1 MAEAV
6 ASCVHCGFCLPA
18 CPTYLALGEEMDS
31 PRGRILLMKGAL
43 EGELSQ
49 EEVLPH
55 VDRCLGCLACVTACP
70 SGVEYGELL
79 TPFREMT
86 EKGRSRSPMEEL
98 TRTLTNQTLPY
109 PGRFRAAAVLGRL
122 TRIFKPFLPAALR
135 TMLDLLPE
143 KLPPRVALLSGCVQ
157 QVLTPGINRATVD
170 VLTSNGVEVVIPPR
184 QGCCGAL
191 SMHTGA
197 ADQARALARRNFEA
211 FNLSEVDAVVTN
223 AAGCGSGMHE
233 YPLLFAGEAEE
244 QAARNFADK
253 VQDVTVFLDAL
264 GIQPPPALP
273 APMTVAY
280 HDACHLAHA
289 QGVTD
294 APRRLYYVSMTRAR
308 HTLALG
314 QLQKPNPLVKELRG
328 SPTALWREPFELP
341 PAAPELRRRYRQLN
355 LKDVYLS
362 FAGRQPSHSRVH
374 AAIAA
379 LSPNDPLRVQQR
391 SDRWDLLDQ
400 SGVVV
405 GRLAQSFGPPVGM
418 VCTHASVLA
427 IATWGRQHSEPEYQ
441 EQLKCDTWEVVVPE
455 LIFEPS

>member
-55 VDRCLGCLACVTACP
+55 IDRCLGCLACVTACP

-86 EKGRSRSPMEEL
+86 ERRRSRSAMEEL

-109 PGRFRAAAVLGRL
+109 PGRFRAAAILGRL
-122 TRIFKPFLPAALR
+122 TKVFKPFLPGALR

-143 KLPPRVALLSGCVQ
+143 KLPPRVALPPISPARGKRRARVALLSGCVQ
-157 QVLTPGINRATVD
+157 QVLTPGINRATVN

-197 ADQARALARRNFEA
+197 ADQARALARRNFAA

-244 QAARNFADK
+244 QAARDFAGK

-264 GIQPPPALP
+264 GIEPPPALP
-273 APMTVAY
+273 APMKVAY

-294 APRRLYYVSMTRAR
+294 APRRLLGAVPNL
-308 HTLALG
+308 TLVPIPEGEICCGSAGSYNIEQPEIAAQLG
-314 QLQKPNPLVKELRG
+314 QRKAKAILGTGAQAVVTGNIGCMTQIDSHLQRLGEPLPVFHTVELLNG
-328 SPTALWREPFELP
+328 SEE
-341 PAAPELRRRYRQLN
+341 
-355 LKDVYLS
+355 
-362 FAGRQPSHSRVH
+362 
-374 AAIAA
+374 
-379 LSPNDPLRVQQR
+379 
-391 SDRWDLLDQ
+391 
-400 SGVVV
+400 
-405 GRLAQSFGPPVGM
+405 
-418 VCTHASVLA
+418 
-427 IATWGRQHSEPEYQ
+427 
-441 EQLKCDTWEVVVPE
+441 
-455 LIFEPS
+455 

>member
-1 MAEAV
+1 MRHSIPVESLGPQAPSMAEAV

-86 EKGRSRSPMEEL
+86 ERGRSRSAMEEL

-109 PGRFRAAAVLGRL
+109 PGRFRAAAVLGRF
-122 TRIFKPFLPAALR
+122 TKVFKPFLPGALR

-143 KLPPRVALLSGCVQ
+143 KLPPRVALPPISPARGKRRARVALLSGCVQ
-157 QVLTPGINRATVD
+157 QVLTPGINRATID

-197 ADQARALARRNFEA
+197 ADQARALARRNFDA
-211 FNLSEVDAVVTN
+211 FNLGEVDAVVTN

-244 QAARNFADK
+244 QAARDFAGK

-264 GIQPPPALP
+264 GIEPPPALP

-294 APRRLYYVSMTRAR
+294 APRRLLGAVQNL
-308 HTLALG
+308 TLVPIPEGEICCGSAGSYNIEQPEIAAQLG
-314 QLQKPNPLVKELRG
+314 QRKAKAILGTGAQAVVTGNIGCMTQIDSHLQRLGKPLPIFHTVELLNGNGRG
-328 SPTALWREPFELP
+328 
-341 PAAPELRRRYRQLN
+341 
-355 LKDVYLS
+355 
-362 FAGRQPSHSRVH
+362 
-374 AAIAA
+374 
-379 LSPNDPLRVQQR
+379 
-391 SDRWDLLDQ
+391 
-400 SGVVV
+400 
-405 GRLAQSFGPPVGM
+405 
-418 VCTHASVLA
+418 
-427 IATWGRQHSEPEYQ
+427 
-441 EQLKCDTWEVVVPE
+441 
-455 LIFEPS
+455 

>member
-1 MAEAV
+1 MRHSIPVESLGPQAPSMAEAV

-55 VDRCLGCLACVTACP
+55 IDRCLGCLACVTACP

-86 EKGRSRSPMEEL
+86 EKRRSRSAMEAL

-109 PGRFRAAAVLGRL
+109 PGRFRAAAVLGCF
-122 TRIFKPFLPAALR
+122 TKVFKPFLPEALR
-135 TMLDLLPE
+135 TMLDLLPDR
-143 KLPPRVALLSGCVQ
+143 LPPPVPLPPISPARGSRRARVALLSGCVQ

-170 VLTSNGVEVVIPPR
+170 VLTSNGVEVVIPRR

-191 SMHTGA
+191 SMHSGA
-197 ADQARALARRNFEA
+197 ADQARALARHNFNA
-211 FNLSEVDAVVTN
+211 FNLGEVDAVVTN

-233 YPLLFAGEAEE
+233 YPLLFAGEPEE
-244 QAARNFADK
+244 QAARDFAEK

-264 GIQPPPALP
+264 GIEPPPALP

-294 APRRLYYVSMTRAR
+294 APRRLLGAVPNL
-308 HTLALG
+308 TLVPVPEGEICCGSAGSYNIEQPEIAAQLG
-314 QLQKPNPLVKELRG
+314 QRKAEAILGTGAQAVVTGNIG
-328 SPTALWREPFELP
+328 CMTQIDSH
-341 PAAPELRRRYRQLN
+341 LRRLGKPLPIYHTVELLN
-355 LKDVYLS
+355 PAYPDS
-362 FAGRQPSHSRVH
+362 
-374 AAIAA
+374 
-379 LSPNDPLRVQQR
+379 
-391 SDRWDLLDQ
+391 
-400 SGVVV
+400 
-405 GRLAQSFGPPVGM
+405 
-418 VCTHASVLA
+418 
-427 IATWGRQHSEPEYQ
+427 
-441 EQLKCDTWEVVVPE
+441 
-455 LIFEPS
+455 

>member
-43 EGELSQ
+43 EGELSH

-86 EKGRSRSPMEEL
+86 EKRRSRSTMEEL
-98 TRTLTNQTLPY
+98 SRTLTNQTLPY
-109 PGRFRAAAVLGRL
+109 PGRFRAAAVLGRYTKFL
-122 TRIFKPFLPAALR
+122 KPFLPAALQ

-143 KLPPRVALLSGCVQ
+143 RLPPRVALPRLAPARGQRRARVALLSGCAQ
-157 QVLTPGINRATVD
+157 QVLAPGINSATVE

-197 ADQARALARRNFEA
+197 ADQARALARHNFDA
-211 FNLSEVDAVVTN
+211 FNLDEVDAVVTN

-233 YPLLFAGEAEE
+233 YALLFAGEPEE
-244 QAARNFADK
+244 QAAREFAEK
-253 VQDVTVFLDAL
+253 VQDVTVFLDEL
-264 GIQPPPALP
+264 GIESPPALP

-294 APRRLYYVSMTRAR
+294 APRRL
-308 HTLALG
+308 LAAVPNLSLVPIPEGEICCGSAGSYNIEQPEIAAQLG
-314 QLQKPNPLVKELRG
+314 QRKAEAILGTGAQAVVTGNIGCMTQIDSHLQRLGKPLPIFHTVELLNG
-328 SPTALWREPFELP
+328 REE
-341 PAAPELRRRYRQLN
+341 
-355 LKDVYLS
+355 
-362 FAGRQPSHSRVH
+362 
-374 AAIAA
+374 
-379 LSPNDPLRVQQR
+379 
-391 SDRWDLLDQ
+391 
-400 SGVVV
+400 
-405 GRLAQSFGPPVGM
+405 
-418 VCTHASVLA
+418 
-427 IATWGRQHSEPEYQ
+427 
-441 EQLKCDTWEVVVPE
+441 
-455 LIFEPS
+455 

>member
-1 MAEAV
+1 MRHSIPVESLGPQAPSMAEAV

-18 CPTYLALGEEMDS
+18 CPTYLELGEEMDS

-86 EKGRSRSPMEEL
+86 EKRRSRSAMEAL

-109 PGRFRAAAVLGRL
+109 PGRFRAAAVLGRF
-122 TRIFKPFLPAALR
+122 TKVFKPFLPEALR
-135 TMLDLLPE
+135 TMLDLLPDR
-143 KLPPRVALLSGCVQ
+143 LPPPVPLPPISPARGSRRARVALLSGCVQ

-170 VLTSNGVEVVIPPR
+170 VLTSNGVEVVIPRR

-191 SMHTGA
+191 SMHSGA
-197 ADQARALARRNFEA
+197 ADQARALARHNFNA
-211 FNLSEVDAVVTN
+211 FNLGEVDAVVTN

-244 QAARNFADK
+244 QAARDFAEK

-264 GIQPPPALP
+264 GIEPPPSLP

-294 APRRLYYVSMTRAR
+294 APRRLLGAVPNLTLVPVPEGEICCGSAGSYNIEQPEIAAQLGRRKAEAILGTGAQAVVTGNIGCMTQIDS
-308 HTLALG
+308 H
-314 QLQKPNPLVKELRG
+314 
-328 SPTALWREPFELP
+328 
-341 PAAPELRRRYRQLN
+341 LRRLGKPLPIYHTVELLN
-355 LKDVYLS
+355 
-362 FAGRQPSHSRVH
+362 G
-374 AAIAA
+374 
-379 LSPNDPLRVQQR
+379 
-391 SDRWDLLDQ
+391 
-400 SGVVV
+400 
-405 GRLAQSFGPPVGM
+405 
-418 VCTHASVLA
+418 
-427 IATWGRQHSEPEYQ
+427 SEE
-441 EQLKCDTWEVVVPE
+441 
-455 LIFEPS
+455 

>member
-1 MAEAV
+1 MRHSIPVESLGPQAPSMAEAV

-143 KLPPRVALLSGCVQ
+143 KLPPRVALPPISPAQGKRRARVALLSGCVQ

-170 VLTSNGVEVVIPPR
+170 VLTGNGVEVVIPPR

-294 APRRLYYVSMTRAR
+294 APRRLLGAVPNL
-308 HTLALG
+308 TLVPIPEGEICCGSAGSYNIEQPEIAAQLG
-314 QLQKPNPLVKELRG
+314 QRKAEAILGTGAQAVVTGNIGCMTQIDSHLQRLGKPLPVFHTIELLNG
-328 SPTALWREPFELP
+328 S
-341 PAAPELRRRYRQLN
+341 
-355 LKDVYLS
+355 
-362 FAGRQPSHSRVH
+362 
-374 AAIAA
+374 
-379 LSPNDPLRVQQR
+379 
-391 SDRWDLLDQ
+391 
-400 SGVVV
+400 
-405 GRLAQSFGPPVGM
+405 
-418 VCTHASVLA
+418 
-427 IATWGRQHSEPEYQ
+427 Q
-441 EQLKCDTWEVVVPE
+441 E
-455 LIFEPS
+455 

>member
-1 MAEAV
+1 MRHSIPVDSLGPQASSMAEAV

-31 PRGRILLMKGAL
+31 PRGRILLMKGTL
-43 EGELSQ
+43 EGELSE

-86 EKGRSRSPMEEL
+86 EKRRSRSPIEEL

-109 PGRFRAAAVLGRL
+109 PGRFRAAAALGRF
-122 TRIFKPFLPAALR
+122 TKVFKPLLPAALR

-143 KLPPRVALLSGCVQ
+143 RLPPRVALPRLAPARGERRARVALLSGCVQ
-157 QVLTPGINRATVD
+157 QVLTPGINRTTVD

-191 SMHTGA
+191 AMHTGA
-197 ADQARALARRNFEA
+197 ANQARGLARRNFDA
-211 FNLSEVDAVVTN
+211 FDLDEVDAVVTN

-244 QAARNFADK
+244 QAARDFADK

-264 GIQPPPALP
+264 GIESPPALP
-273 APMTVAY
+273 APMTIAY

-294 APRRLYYVSMTRAR
+294 APRRLLATVPNL
-308 HTLALG
+308 TLVPIPEGEICCGSAGSYNIEQPEIAAQLG
-314 QLQKPNPLVKELRG
+314 QRKAEAILSTGAQAVVTGNIGCMTQIDSHL
-328 SPTALWREPFELP
+328 
-341 PAAPELRRRYRQLN
+341 RQLG
-355 LKDVYLS
+355 K
-362 FAGRQPSHSRVH
+362 
-374 AAIAA
+374 
-379 LSPNDPLRVQQR
+379 PLPIFHTVE
-391 SDRWDLLDQ
+391 LLN
-400 SGVVV
+400 G
-405 GRLAQSFGPPVGM
+405 
-418 VCTHASVLA
+418 
-427 IATWGRQHSEPEYQ
+427 SEE
-441 EQLKCDTWEVVVPE
+441 
-455 LIFEPS
+455 

>member
-1 MAEAV
+1 MRHSIPVDSLGPQAPSMAEAV
-6 ASCVHCGFCLPA
+6 ANCVHCGFCLPA

-31 PRGRILLMKGAL
+31 PRGRIILMKGAL

-86 EKGRSRSPMEEL
+86 EKRRSRSAMEEL
-98 TRTLTNQTLPY
+98 SRTLTNQTLPY
-109 PGRFRAAAVLGRL
+109 PGRFRAAAILGRYTKFL
-122 TRIFKPFLPAALR
+122 KPFLPAALQ

-143 KLPPRVALLSGCVQ
+143 RLPPRVALPRLAPARGEQRARVALLSGCAQ
-157 QVLTPGINRATVD
+157 QVLAPGINSATVE

-184 QGCCGAL
+184 QVCCGAL

-197 ADQARALARRNFEA
+197 ADQARALARRNFDA
-211 FNLSEVDAVVTN
+211 FNLDDLDAVVTN

-244 QAARNFADK
+244 QAAREFADK
-253 VQDVTVFLDAL
+253 VQDLTVFLDAL
-264 GIQPPPALP
+264 GIEPPPALP

-294 APRRLYYVSMTRAR
+294 APRRLLGAIQNL
-308 HTLALG
+308 TLVPIPEGEICCGSAGSYNIEQPEIAAQLG
-314 QLQKPNPLVKELRG
+314 QRKAEAILGTGAQAVVTGNIG
-328 SPTALWREPFELP
+328 CMTQIDNH
-341 PAAPELRRRYRQLN
+341 LRRLG
-355 LKDVYLS
+355 K
-362 FAGRQPSHSRVH
+362 H
-374 AAIAA
+374 
-379 LSPNDPLRVQQR
+379 LRIYHTVE
-391 SDRWDLLDQ
+391 LLT
-400 SGVVV
+400 G
-405 GRLAQSFGPPVGM
+405 
-418 VCTHASVLA
+418 
-427 IATWGRQHSEPEYQ
+427 SEE
-441 EQLKCDTWEVVVPE
+441 
-455 LIFEPS
+455 

>member
-43 EGELSQ
+43 EGELSH

-79 TPFREMT
+79 TPYREMT
-86 EKGRSRSPMEEL
+86 EKRRSRSTMEEL

-109 PGRFRAAAVLGRL
+109 PGRFRAAAVLGRVSKV
-122 TRIFKPFLPAALR
+122 FKPFLPAALR

-143 KLPPRVALLSGCVQ
+143 RLPPRVALPELAPAKGERRARVAFLNGCVQ
-157 QVLTPGINRATVD
+157 QVLAPQINRATVD
-170 VLTSNGVEVVIPPR
+170 VLTRNGVEVVTPTR

-197 ADQARALARRNFEA
+197 ADQARGLARRNFDA
-211 FNLSEVDAVVTN
+211 FDLSKVDAVVTN

-244 QAARNFADK
+244 QAAREFADK

-264 GIQPPPALP
+264 GIEPPPALS
-273 APMTVAY
+273 APMRVAY

-294 APRRLYYVSMTRAR
+294 APRRL
-308 HTLALG
+308 LAAVPNLSLVPIPEGEICCGSAGSYNIEQPEIASQLG
-314 QLQKPNPLVKELRG
+314 QRKAEAILRTGAQAVVTGNIGCMTQIDSHLQRLGKPLPIFHTVELLG
-328 SPTALWREPFELP
+328 GT
-341 PAAPELRRRYRQLN
+341 
-355 LKDVYLS
+355 
-362 FAGRQPSHSRVH
+362 
-374 AAIAA
+374 
-379 LSPNDPLRVQQR
+379 
-391 SDRWDLLDQ
+391 
-400 SGVVV
+400 
-405 GRLAQSFGPPVGM
+405 
-418 VCTHASVLA
+418 
-427 IATWGRQHSEPEYQ
+427 
-441 EQLKCDTWEVVVPE
+441 EV
-455 LIFEPS
+455 

>member
-79 TPFREMT
+79 TPFREMA
-86 EKGRSRSPMEEL
+86 ERQRSRSPMEDL

-109 PGRFRAAAVLGRL
+109 PGRFRAAAALGRY
-122 TRIFKPFLPAALR
+122 TKVFKPFLPAALR

-143 KLPPRVALLSGCVQ
+143 RLPPRVALPRLATARGERRARVALLSGCVQ

-170 VLTSNGVEVVIPPR
+170 VLTNNGVEVVIPPR

-191 SMHTGA
+191 AMHTGA
-197 ADQARALARRNFEA
+197 ADQARGLARRNFDA
-211 FNLSEVDAVVTN
+211 FDLDEVDAVVTN

-233 YPLLFAGEAEE
+233 YPLLFSGEAEE
-244 QAARNFADK
+244 QAARDFADK

-264 GIQPPPALP
+264 GIELPPALP
-273 APMTVAY
+273 APMTIAY

-294 APRRLYYVSMTRAR
+294 APRRLLAKVPNL
-308 HTLALG
+308 TLVPIPEGEICCGSAGSYNIEQPEIAAQLG
-314 QLQKPNPLVKELRG
+314 QRKAEAILGTGAQAVVTGNIGCMTQIDSHL
-328 SPTALWREPFELP
+328 
-341 PAAPELRRRYRQLN
+341 RQLG
-355 LKDVYLS
+355 K
-362 FAGRQPSHSRVH
+362 
-374 AAIAA
+374 
-379 LSPNDPLRVQQR
+379 PLPIFHTVE
-391 SDRWDLLDQ
+391 LLN
-400 SGVVV
+400 G
-405 GRLAQSFGPPVGM
+405 
-418 VCTHASVLA
+418 SV
-427 IATWGRQHSEPEYQ
+427 E
-441 EQLKCDTWEVVVPE
+441 
-455 LIFEPS
+455 

>member
-1 MAEAV
+1 MRHSIPVESLGPQAPSMAEAV

-49 EEVLPH
+49 EDVLPH
-55 VDRCLGCLACVTACP
+55 IDRCLGCLACVTACP

-86 EKGRSRSPMEEL
+86 EKRRSRSAMESL

-109 PGRFRAAAVLGRL
+109 PGRFRAAAVLGRF
-122 TRIFKPFLPAALR
+122 TKVFKPFLPEALR
-135 TMLDLLPE
+135 TMLDLLPDR
-143 KLPPRVALLSGCVQ
+143 LPPPVPLPPISPARGSRRARVALLSGCVQ

-170 VLTSNGVEVVIPPR
+170 VLTSNGVEVVIPRR

-191 SMHTGA
+191 SMHGGA
-197 ADQARALARRNFEA
+197 ADQARALARHNFNA
-211 FNLSEVDAVVTN
+211 FNLGEVDAVVTN

-244 QAARNFADK
+244 QAARDFAEK

-264 GIQPPPALP
+264 GIEPPPALP

-294 APRRLYYVSMTRAR
+294 APRRLLGAVPNL
-308 HTLALG
+308 TLVPVPEGEICCGSAGSYNIEQPEIAAQLG
-314 QLQKPNPLVKELRG
+314 QRKAEAILGAGAQAVVTGNIG
-328 SPTALWREPFELP
+328 CMTQIDSH
-341 PAAPELRRRYRQLN
+341 LRRLGKPLPIYHTVELLN
-355 LKDVYLS
+355 P
-362 FAGRQPSHSRVH
+362 A
-374 AAIAA
+374 
-379 LSPNDPLRVQQR
+379 
-391 SDRWDLLDQ
+391 
-400 SGVVV
+400 
-405 GRLAQSFGPPVGM
+405 
-418 VCTHASVLA
+418 
-427 IATWGRQHSEPEYQ
+427 
-441 EQLKCDTWEVVVPE
+441 
-455 LIFEPS
+455 

>member
-1 MAEAV
+1 MRHSIPVDSLGPQAPSMAEAV

-86 EKGRSRSPMEEL
+86 EKGRSRSAMEEL
-98 TRTLTNQTLPY
+98 SRTLTNQTLPY
-109 PGRFRAAAVLGRL
+109 PGRFRAAAILGRYTKL
-122 TRIFKPFLPAALR
+122 LKPFLPAALQ

-143 KLPPRVALLSGCVQ
+143 RLPPRVALPRLAPARGERRARVALLSGCAQ
-157 QVLTPGINRATVD
+157 QVLAPGINSATVE
-170 VLTSNGVEVVIPPR
+170 VLTSNSVEVVIPPR
-184 QGCCGAL
+184 QVCCGAL

-197 ADQARALARRNFEA
+197 ADQARALARRNFDA
-211 FNLSEVDAVVTN
+211 FNLDEVDAVVTN

-244 QAARNFADK
+244 LAAREFADK

-264 GIQPPPALP
+264 GIEPPPALP

-294 APRRLYYVSMTRAR
+294 APRRLLAAVQNL
-308 HTLALG
+308 TLVPIPEGEICCGSAGSYNIDQPEIAAELG
-314 QLQKPNPLVKELRG
+314 QRKARAILSTGAQAVITGNIG
-328 SPTALWREPFELP
+328 CMTQIDNH
-341 PAAPELRRRYRQLN
+341 LRRLGKHLPIYHT
-355 LKDVYLS
+355 VE
-362 FAGRQPSHSRVH
+362 
-374 AAIAA
+374 
-379 LSPNDPLRVQQR
+379 
-391 SDRWDLLDQ
+391 LLT
-400 SGVVV
+400 G
-405 GRLAQSFGPPVGM
+405 
-418 VCTHASVLA
+418 SV
-427 IATWGRQHSEPEYQ
+427 E
-441 EQLKCDTWEVVVPE
+441 
-455 LIFEPS
+455 

>member
-1 MAEAV
+1 MRHSIPVDSLGPQAPSMAEAV
-6 ASCVHCGFCLPA
+6 ANCVHCGFCLPA

-31 PRGRILLMKGAL
+31 PRGRIILMKGAL

-86 EKGRSRSPMEEL
+86 EKRRSRSAMEEL
-98 TRTLTNQTLPY
+98 SRTLTNQTLPY
-109 PGRFRAAAVLGRL
+109 PGRFRAAAMLGRYTKFL
-122 TRIFKPFLPAALR
+122 KPFLPAALQ

-143 KLPPRVALLSGCVQ
+143 RLPPRVALPRLAPARGEQRARVALLSGCAQ
-157 QVLTPGINRATVD
+157 QVLAPGINSATVE

-184 QGCCGAL
+184 QVCCGAL

-197 ADQARALARRNFEA
+197 ADQARALARRNFDA
-211 FNLSEVDAVVTN
+211 FNLDDLDAVVTN

-244 QAARNFADK
+244 QAAREFADK
-253 VQDVTVFLDAL
+253 VQDLTVFLDAL
-264 GIQPPPALP
+264 GIEPPPALP

-294 APRRLYYVSMTRAR
+294 APRRLLGAIQNL
-308 HTLALG
+308 TLVPIPEGEICCGSAGSYNIEQPEIAAQLG
-314 QLQKPNPLVKELRG
+314 QRKAEAILGTGAQAVVTGNIGCMTQIDSHLQRLGKPLPIFHTVEL
-328 SPTALWREPFELP
+328 
-341 PAAPELRRRYRQLN
+341 
-355 LKDVYLS
+355 LS
-362 FAGRQPSHSRVH
+362 GT
-374 AAIAA
+374 
-379 LSPNDPLRVQQR
+379 
-391 SDRWDLLDQ
+391 
-400 SGVVV
+400 VV
-405 GRLAQSFGPPVGM
+405 
-418 VCTHASVLA
+418 
-427 IATWGRQHSEPEYQ
+427 
-441 EQLKCDTWEVVVPE
+441 
-455 LIFEPS
+455 

>member
-1 MAEAV
+1 MRHSIPVDSLGPQAPSMAEAV
-6 ASCVHCGFCLPA
+6 ANCVHCGFCLPA

-31 PRGRILLMKGAL
+31 PRGRIILMKGAL

-86 EKGRSRSPMEEL
+86 EKRRSRSAMEEL
-98 TRTLTNQTLPY
+98 SRTLTNQTLPY
-109 PGRFRAAAVLGRL
+109 PGRFRAAAMLGRYTKFL
-122 TRIFKPFLPAALR
+122 KPFLPAALQ

-143 KLPPRVALLSGCVQ
+143 RLPPRVALPRLAPARGEQRARVALLSGCAQ
-157 QVLTPGINRATVD
+157 QVLAPGINSATVE

-184 QGCCGAL
+184 QVCCGAL

-197 ADQARALARRNFEA
+197 ADQARALARRNFDA
-211 FNLSEVDAVVTN
+211 FNLDDLDAVVTN

-244 QAARNFADK
+244 QAAREFADK
-253 VQDVTVFLDAL
+253 VQDLTVFLDAL
-264 GIQPPPALP
+264 GIEPPPALP

-294 APRRLYYVSMTRAR
+294 APRRLLGAIQNL
-308 HTLALG
+308 TLVPIPEGEICCGSAGSYNIEQPEIAAQLG
-314 QLQKPNPLVKELRG
+314 QRKAEAILGTGAQAVVTGNIG
-328 SPTALWREPFELP
+328 CMTQIDNH
-341 PAAPELRRRYRQLN
+341 LRRLG
-355 LKDVYLS
+355 K
-362 FAGRQPSHSRVH
+362 H
-374 AAIAA
+374 
-379 LSPNDPLRVQQR
+379 LRIYHTVE
-391 SDRWDLLDQ
+391 LLT
-400 SGVVV
+400 G
-405 GRLAQSFGPPVGM
+405 
-418 VCTHASVLA
+418 
-427 IATWGRQHSEPEYQ
+427 SEE
-441 EQLKCDTWEVVVPE
+441 
-455 LIFEPS
+455 

>member
-18 CPTYLALGEEMDS
+18 CPTYLELGEEMDS

-43 EGELSQ
+43 EGELSH

-86 EKGRSRSPMEEL
+86 EKRRSRSTMEEL
-98 TRTLTNQTLPY
+98 SRTLTNQTLPY
-109 PGRFRAAAVLGRL
+109 PGRFRAAAILGRYTKFL
-122 TRIFKPFLPAALR
+122 KPFLPAALQ

-143 KLPPRVALLSGCVQ
+143 RLPPRVALPRLAPARGQRRARVALLSGCAQ
-157 QVLTPGINRATVD
+157 QVLAPGINSATVE

-197 ADQARALARRNFEA
+197 ADQARALARHNFDA
-211 FNLSEVDAVVTN
+211 FNLDEVDAVVTN

-233 YPLLFAGEAEE
+233 YPLLFAGEPEE
-244 QAARNFADK
+244 QAAREFADK

-264 GIQPPPALP
+264 GIEPPPALP

-294 APRRLYYVSMTRAR
+294 APRRLLGAIPNL
-308 HTLALG
+308 TLVPIPEGEICCGSAGSYNIEQPEIAAQLG
-314 QLQKPNPLVKELRG
+314 QRKAEAILGTGAQAVVTGNIGCMTQIDSHLQRLGKPLPIFHTVELLNG
-328 SPTALWREPFELP
+328 REE
-341 PAAPELRRRYRQLN
+341 
-355 LKDVYLS
+355 
-362 FAGRQPSHSRVH
+362 
-374 AAIAA
+374 
-379 LSPNDPLRVQQR
+379 
-391 SDRWDLLDQ
+391 
-400 SGVVV
+400 
-405 GRLAQSFGPPVGM
+405 
-418 VCTHASVLA
+418 
-427 IATWGRQHSEPEYQ
+427 
-441 EQLKCDTWEVVVPE
+441 
-455 LIFEPS
+455 

>member
-1 MAEAV
+1 
-6 ASCVHCGFCLPA
+6 
-18 CPTYLALGEEMDS
+18 MDS

-43 EGELSQ
+43 EGELSH

-86 EKGRSRSPMEEL
+86 EKRRSRSTMEAL
-98 TRTLTNQTLPY
+98 SRTLTNQTLPY
-109 PGRFRAAAVLGRL
+109 PGRFRAAAILGRYTKFL
-122 TRIFKPFLPAALR
+122 KPFLPAALQ

-143 KLPPRVALLSGCVQ
+143 RLPPRVALPRLAPARGERRARVALLSGCAQ
-157 QVLTPGINRATVD
+157 QVLAPGINSATVE

-197 ADQARALARRNFEA
+197 ADQARALARRNFDA
-211 FNLSEVDAVVTN
+211 FNLDEVDAVVTN

-244 QAARNFADK
+244 QAAREFADK

-264 GIQPPPALP
+264 GIEPPPALS

-294 APRRLYYVSMTRAR
+294 APRRL
-308 HTLALG
+308 LAAVPNLSLVPIPEGEICCGSAGSYNIEQPEIAAQLG
-314 QLQKPNPLVKELRG
+314 QRKAEAILRTGAQAVVTGNIGCMTQIDSHLQRLGKPLPIFHTVELLNGKE
-328 SPTALWREPFELP
+328 E
-341 PAAPELRRRYRQLN
+341 
-355 LKDVYLS
+355 
-362 FAGRQPSHSRVH
+362 
-374 AAIAA
+374 
-379 LSPNDPLRVQQR
+379 
-391 SDRWDLLDQ
+391 
-400 SGVVV
+400 
-405 GRLAQSFGPPVGM
+405 
-418 VCTHASVLA
+418 
-427 IATWGRQHSEPEYQ
+427 
-441 EQLKCDTWEVVVPE
+441 
-455 LIFEPS
+455 

>member
-1 MAEAV
+1 MRHSIPVDSLGPQAPSMAEAV

-18 CPTYLALGEEMDS
+18 CPTYLELGEEMDS

-70 SGVEYGELL
+70 SGVEYGDLL

-86 EKGRSRSPMEEL
+86 EKQRSRSPMEEL

-109 PGRFRAAAVLGRL
+109 PGRFRAAAALGRY
-122 TRIFKPFLPAALR
+122 TKVFKPFLPAALR
-135 TMLDLLPE
+135 TMLDLLPDR
-143 KLPPRVALLSGCVQ
+143 LPPRVALPPLSPARGETRARVALLSGCVQ
-157 QVLTPGINRATVD
+157 QVLTPDINRATVD

-197 ADQARALARRNFEA
+197 ADQARGLARRNFKA
-211 FNLSEVDAVVTN
+211 FNLDEVDAVVTN

-233 YPLLFAGEAEE
+233 YSLLFAGEPEE
-244 QAARNFADK
+244 QAARDFAAK

-264 GIQPPPALP
+264 GIEAPPPLP

-294 APRRLYYVSMTRAR
+294 APRRLLAAVSNL
-308 HTLALG
+308 TLVPIPEG
-314 QLQKPNPLVKELRG
+314 EICCG
-328 SPTALWREPFELP
+328 SAGSYNIEQ
-341 PAAPELRRRYRQLN
+341 PE
-355 LKDVYLS
+355 
-362 FAGRQPSHSRVH
+362 
-374 AAIAA
+374 IAA
-379 LSPNDPLRVQQR
+379 KLGLRKAEAILSTGAQAVVTGNIGCMTQIDNHLQRLGKPLPIYHTIE
-391 SDRWDLLDQ
+391 LLADT
-400 SGVVV
+400 
-405 GRLAQSFGPPVGM
+405 GR
-418 VCTHASVLA
+418 
-427 IATWGRQHSEPEYQ
+427 
-441 EQLKCDTWEVVVPE
+441 
-455 LIFEPS
+455 